1 MKEKDLKRVID
12 YSARVS
18 GSVLALLLGSVLV
31 GCAAGGGSKSDD
43 AFIGGAV
50 NLQLDV
56 SFAGGGKPPG
66 KAPGNLIAAMK
77 SPGKEGR
84 WQPAIFLYSQ
94 QSVTIEARISG
105 QQKKVTVHFP
115 EACCNVTATAGDGV
129 KITAPVWTPDQKNN
143 KRAYYFD
150 LKVDGM
156 LIDPVIIPR

>member
-1 MKEKDLKRVID
+1 MKNATETEHGISHHGRWCAAVVI
-12 YSARVS
+12 
-18 GSVLALLLGSVLV
+18 LALTLA
-31 GCAAGGGSKSDD
+31 GCAAGGSAKSDQ

-56 SFAGGGKPPG
+56 SFAGGGQPPG
-66 KAPGNLIAAMK
+66 KAPGNLIAALK

-94 QSVTIEARISG
+94 QSVTIEAKISG
-105 QQKKVTVHFP
+105 QQKKVTVNFP
-115 EACCNVTATAGDGV
+115 ESCCDVTSTAGDGV
-129 KITAPVWTPDQKNN
+129 TITAPVWSSDQIGH